1 MPINKGRPVFI
12 VFHVQLTE
20 TNRAIIYTGNVFLN
34 GYYAGVSHASEMDSR
49 PLVASLIRRPGESSF
64 RFVSFRGKSH
74 NGRNRLS
81 ADRGLSTRFQ
91 LHEERG
97 GYIINE
103 SRHRFDHQFPEEK
116 EVGER
121 GVSFFIKI
129 IYHRV

>member
-64 RFVSFRGKSH
+64 RFVSFR
-74 NGRNRLS
+74 
-81 ADRGLSTRFQ
+81 FV
-91 LHEERG
+91 
-97 GYIINE
+97 
-103 SRHRFDHQFPEEK
+103 EK
-116 EVGER
+116 ATMGA
-121 GVSFFIKI
+121 IA
-129 IYHRV
+129 

>member
-1 MPINKGRPVFI
+1 MFFLTVIMRGSATRVKWILALSLPRSSAGRVNLP
-12 VFHVQLTE
+12 
-20 TNRAIIYTGNVFLN
+20 
-34 GYYAGVSHASEMDSR
+34 
-49 PLVASLIRRPGESSF
+49 
-64 RFVSFRGKSH
+64 FVSFRGKSH